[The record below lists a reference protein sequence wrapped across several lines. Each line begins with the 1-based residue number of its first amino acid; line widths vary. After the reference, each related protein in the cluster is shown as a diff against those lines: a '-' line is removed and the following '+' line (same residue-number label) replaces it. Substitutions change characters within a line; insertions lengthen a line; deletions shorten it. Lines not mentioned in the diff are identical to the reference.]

1 MNVTENGIV
10 SAKDITYICRLSAFS
25 ILSIFYMRSSGY
37 NNMAK
42 VRGKIDSLYSG
53 PKA

>member
-1 MNVTENGIV
+1 MNVTDNSIV

-25 ILSIFYMRSSGY
+25 ILSIFSMRSNGFD
-37 NNMAK
+37 NMAK

-53 PKA
+53 PQA